1 MADGLLASG
10 LNYIDQQKQALAARL
25 GLLMNNPQEFAA
37 QLGSEARQRAGV
49 GLLGEP
55 KTAQDM
61 ASGAWINSPYG
72 QQAMQVGSGF
82 AGGVKPVGKTGIPSP
97 QSLSMP
103 LVPTV
108 EQMKQY
114 GRVEVVPLSKAVS
127 FQSARNW
134 EKFNAGKGPGD
145 LVKGYGDKPLAL
157 RLETGEYVIYDGN
170 HRTDLALQK
179 GKTEMP
185 MHVIDV
191 KSYDPEVAG
200 IKPAPPRIS
209 DDELLNMLFGNTK
222 YRSPEQSAL
231 DIASQNAEKMLGL
244 PKGNTPMDRAKAL
257 GFTES
262 GYTGTNRD
270 ITAFDPLK
278 AGASG
283 SGSRE
288 GALGTWLTNDPRVAS
303 GFADWS
309 ARGQGGNVVYP
320 LMIRGKNPREF
331 GSYAEIK
338 DLVDANTQFVRPPYR
353 MMQDTINYENVKK
366 ALGDYGVLR
375 NTMTDAL
382 DVPITQYVVPDPS
395 RLRSRFAAFDPARVN
410 EPDILAAGV
419 PLGLLAGTNV
429 EMPKKEKRK

>member
-25 GLLMNNPQEFAA
+25 GLLVNNPQEFAA

-55 KTAQDM
+55 KTAQEM

-72 QQAMQVGSGF
+72 QQAMQSASGFVGS
-82 AGGVKPVGKTGIPSP
+82 I
-97 QSLSMP
+97 
-103 LVPTV
+103 
-108 EQMKQY
+108 
-114 GRVEVVPLSKAVS
+114 
-127 FQSARNW
+127 
-134 EKFNAGKGPGD
+134 
-145 LVKGYGDKPLAL
+145 KPLKS
-157 RLETGEYVIYDGN
+157 I
-170 HRTDLALQK
+170 
-179 GKTEMP
+179 
-185 MHVIDV
+185 V
-191 KSYDPEVAG
+191 KDAEKAG
-200 IKPAPPRIS
+200 IKLDLYEKNGVINLSKIEVPKEQRGSGIGTDVMNQIINYADSTGNKITLTPS
-209 DDELLNMLFGNTK
+209 TDFGGTSVSRLKDFYNKFGFVENKGKNKDFSTRETM

-244 PKGNTPMDRAKAL
+244 PKGNTAMDRAKAL

-353 MMQDTINYENVKK
+353 MMQDTINYENAKK